1 MEKQVKTI
9 WVSQSKQKKKQQEL
23 KNRVPKEMKDVKM
36 GWNLKSK
43 NNRMKDIERI
53 LKLKTKHFFRT
64 F

>member
-36 GWNLKSK
+36 GWNLKSE
-43 NNRMKDIERI
+43 N
-53 LKLKTKHFFRT
+53 
-64 F
+64 